1 MHFKSSSKV
10 AVLDLTH
17 GGAVIA
23 RKLRNIVREIT
34 AVDVYKKLGAGEL
47 DALENCG
54 IRTSREP
61 LNASDFDII
70 IAPVHLDS
78 NYPML
83 KDAST
88 NNIPVLSHHAAV
100 GQILSGYNLK
110 NKTLVEITGTK
121 AKTSTAILL
130 AGILSGEKKV
140 VSHTSRG
147 IEDWSAGKVIKKGL
161 SITPA
166 SVLSAL
172 DAVIESGIGFD
183 VFISEISLGGTG
195 CADIGVI
202 TTIANDYKIA
212 SGTKLASDAKRQ
224 MILNAKPKSTLV
236 INNDALRFFGSCRRD
251 LNIISFTDSV
261 DASCNVYYED
271 EKTIAYYF
279 ESRSVGVCKAY
290 PSFDKT
296 FPKFFGKKHG
306 RITLPLAQGYD
317 INAYKTAFACATATA
332 LAMDTGADAIGRA
345 LCEFGGAEGR
355 MKKTTLDGRTL
366 IDNSNSGMDIRA
378 AEKALDFSK
387 AEGERIVMVL
397 GEEAKEVCEG
407 LDPSGVE
414 QFIRKHL
421 DELAA
426 LVLVGERMK
435 PLVSRYFGLRSVGV
449 CRTYPLTLL
458 NVNTGNNIHYA
469 GNLPAGIELA
479 KRLTHEKD
487 IILSCVKCFR

>member
-23 RKLRNIVREIT
+23 RKLRNIVGEIA
-34 AVDVYKKLGAGEL
+34 AVDAYKTLDTAEL
-47 DALENCG
+47 EALENRG
-54 IRTSREP
+54 IKTSREP
-61 LNASDFDII
+61 LDASGFDII

-83 KDAST
+83 KDAVS

-130 AGILSGEKKV
+130 AQILSGEKKV

-147 IEDWSAGKVIKKGL
+147 IEDWSAGKIVKKGL

-172 DAVIESGIGFD
+172 DAVEEAGIGFD

-212 SGTKLASDAKRQ
+212 SGTRLASDAKRQ
-224 MILNAKPKSTLV
+224 MILNAKLGSSV
-236 INNDALRFFGSCRRD
+236 VVNNDALRFFGACRRD
-251 LNIISFTDSV
+251 LNIITFTESI

-271 EKTIAYYF
+271 EKTIAFYL
-279 ESRSVGVCKAY
+279 
-290 PSFDKT
+290 
-296 FPKFFGKKHG
+296 GKKHG
-306 RITLPLAQGYD
+306 RICLPEAQDYD
-317 INAYKTAFACATATA
+317 ISAYKTAFACATATA
-332 LAMDTGADAIGRA
+332 LAMDTGAETIGRA
-345 LCEFGGAEGR
+345 LCEFSGAEGR

-387 AEGERIVMVL
+387 MQGGRIVMVL

-414 QFIRKHL
+414 LFIREHI

-435 PLVSRYFGLRSVGV
+435 
-449 CRTYPLTLL
+449 TL
-458 NVNTGNNIHYA
+458 VNTGNNIHYA
-469 GNLPAGIELA
+469 GNLAAGIELA
-479 KRLTHEKD
+479 KKLTHEKD

>member
-1 MHFKSSSKV
+1 MQFKSSFRV

-17 GGAVIA
+17 GGAVLA
-23 RKLRNIVREIT
+23 RKLKNIVSEIV
-34 AVDVYKKLGAGEL
+34 AIDVYKTLGVGEL
-47 DALENCG
+47 DALENSG

-70 IAPVHLDS
+70 IAPVHLDT

-83 KDAST
+83 KDALT

-110 NKTLVEITGTK
+110 NKTLIEITGTK

-130 AGILSGEKKV
+130 AEILSQGKKV
-140 VSHTSRG
+140 ISHTSRG
-147 IEDWSAGKVIKKGL
+147 TEDWSAGKIFKKGL

-166 SVLSAL
+166 NVLLAL
-172 DAVIESGIGFD
+172 DAVEEAGIEFD

-202 TTIANDYKIA
+202 TTIANNYKIA
-212 SGTKLASDAKRQ
+212 SGTGLASDAKRQ

-251 LNIISFTDSV
+251 VNIVSFTESI

-271 EKTIAYYF
+271 EKTIAYYL
-279 ESRSVGVCKAY
+279 
-290 PSFDKT
+290 
-296 FPKFFGKKHG
+296 GKKHG
-306 RITLPLAQGYD
+306 RIRLPEAQGYD
-317 INAYKTAFACATATA
+317 INAYKTAFACAAAVA
-332 LAMDTGADAIGRA
+332 LSMNTDADAIGRA
-345 LCEFGGAEGR
+345 LCEFSGAEGR
-355 MKKTTLDGRTL
+355 MKKTSLEGRTL
-366 IDNSNSGMDIRA
+366 IDNSNSGMDIKA
-378 AEKALDFSK
+378 AERALLF
-387 AEGERIVMVL
+387 AQAQGGRIVMVL

-407 LDPSGVE
+407 LEPGGVE
-414 QFIRKHL
+414 RFIRKHL
-421 DELAA
+421 TELEA

-435 PLVSRYFGLRSVGV
+435 PLVQD
-449 CRTYPLTLL
+449 
-458 NVNTGNNIHYA
+458 NTGGRIYYA
-469 GNLPAGIELA
+469 DDLASGIELA
-479 KRLTHEKD
+479 KRLTGEKD

>member
-1 MHFKSSSKV
+1 MQVKRSNRV

-17 GGAVIA
+17 GGAVIS
-23 RKLRNIVREIT
+23 RKLMNIVSEIT
-34 AVDVYKKLGAGEL
+34 AVDVYKTLGAAESV
-47 DALENCG
+47 ALEKHG

-83 KDAST
+83 KDALT

-100 GQILSGYNLK
+100 GQILSGYNLQ

-130 AGILSGEKKV
+130 AQILSGEKKV

-147 IEDWSAGKVIKKGL
+147 IEDWSTGKIVKKGL

-172 DAVIESGIGFD
+172 DAVEEAGIGFD

-195 CADIGVI
+195 CADVGVI

-212 SGTKLASDAKRQ
+212 NNTKLASDAKRQ
-224 MILNAKPKSTLV
+224 MILNAKPGSSIV
-236 INNDALRFFGSCRRD
+236 VNNDALRFFGSCRRD
-251 LNIISFTDSV
+251 VDIISFTDSIN
-261 DASCNVYYED
+261 ASCNVYYED
-271 EKTIAYYF
+271 EKTIAYYL
-279 ESRSVGVCKAY
+279 
-290 PSFDKT
+290 D
-296 FPKFFGKKHG
+296 KKHG
-306 RITLPLAQGYD
+306 RIHLPDAQGYD
-317 INAYKTAFACATATA
+317 ITAYKTAFACAAAAA
-332 LAMDTGADAIGRA
+332 LAMNTGADAISHA
-345 LCEFGGAEGR
+345 LREFGGAEGR
-355 MKKTTLDGRTL
+355 MKKTALAGRTL

-387 AEGERIVMVL
+387 AQGDRIVMVL

-414 QFIRKHL
+414 QFIRRHL

-435 PLVSRYFGLRSVGV
+435 PLV
-449 CRTYPLTLL
+449 
-458 NVNTGNNIHYA
+458 NIEDNIHYA
-469 GNLPAGIELA
+469 GNLAAGIELA
-479 KRLTHEKD
+479 KKLTHEKD